1 MRVRGRAVLV
11 FLWVFLSFQMV
22 TASDLDSNRKKAL
35 SAYVHEAMQ
44 RYGIPGC
51 AVAVMHQDEV
61 LYQYCTGLADM
72 EHGVKVTAA
81 TPFPLYSVSKIFAG
95 VYVFQCI
102 EQGLFS
108 LQDPIGRYLSDL
120 PAAWQGITIHQLLS
134 HQSGL
139 PDILHY
145 ETLPEEKA
153 RAAVYADTILCE
165 PGKTFIYNQS
175 NYWLLQR
182 LCQKVTGQST
192 DEGVSKQQMIPAGID
207 APLFPDTFKETVPM
221 ARRYEAGEKG
231 EMRYVP
237 SRFPRFMDL
246 AGGAALSLN
255 DFIAWNRALD
265 AHSLLSAESMAPMWA
280 FSGAALGEGTVY
292 GNGWIVSETSEEK
305 TVGMTGG
312 THVGIL
318 KFPEKEVTVVLLTN
332 GYARY
337 SNPGEITQ
345 VLAGLAFP
353 ELASPDMAFRMEI
366 QSQFSKVAPSAIV
379 QRLQSGLKNAV
390 MDSVFMM
397 QLTNQLG
404 YAYLGQENIDGA
416 LLLFQLNV
424 SNFPH
429 NANGYDSLGEAC
441 FVAKDYANA
450 QLNLKKALALKPD
463 NPHARALL
471 KQIAEKK

>member
-1 MRVRGRAVLV
+1 MRVRGKRLFVVLFV
-11 FLWVFLSFQMV
+11 MMSFQM
-22 TASDLDSNRKKAL
+22 AMGGNLDTSRKKAL
-35 SAYVHEAMQ
+35 SQYVDEVKQ

-51 AVAVMHQDEV
+51 AVAVMHQDKV
-61 LYQYCTGLADM
+61 LYQYCTGLADL
-72 EHGVKVTAA
+72 EHQLEAKAS
-81 TPFPLYSVSKIFAG
+81 TPFPLYSVSKIFAA
-95 VYVFQCI
+95 VYTFQCI
-102 EQGLFS
+102 EQGLFR
-108 LQDPIGRYLSDL
+108 LQDPIGRYLTDL
-120 PAAWQGITIHQLLS
+120 PTTWQSITIHQLLS

-145 ETLPEEKA
+145 DTWPEEKA
-153 RAAVYADTILCE
+153 RAAVYADSIACE

-182 LCQKVTGQST
+182 LCKKVTGQST
-192 DEGVSKQQMIPAGID
+192 DEGLSARQMTPAGITS
-207 APLFPDTFKETVPM
+207 PLFPDAFKETVPL
-221 ARRYEAGEKG
+221 ARRYEAGENG
-231 EMRYVP
+231 EMRYAAV
-237 SRFPRFMDL
+237 RFPRFMDL

-265 AHSLLSAESMAPMWA
+265 AHSLLAAETMAPMWA
-280 FSGAALGEGTVY
+280 FEGAALGEGTVY
-292 GNGWIVSETSEEK
+292 GNGWIVSEIAGEK
-305 TVGMTGG
+305 SVGMTGG

-318 KFPEKEVTVVLLTN
+318 KVPSKAVTVIFLTN

-366 QSQFSKVAPSAIV
+366 QSQFSTAAPSAIV
-379 QRLQSGLKNAV
+379 QRLQSGLKSAV
-390 MDSVFMM
+390 MDSVSIM

-404 YAYLGQENIDGA
+404 YAYLGQENVEGA

-424 SNFPH
+424 SNFPN

-441 FVAKDYANA
+441 FAAKDYANA
-450 QLNLKKALALKPD
+450 QLNLEKALALKPD

-471 KQIAEKK
+471 KQIEDMK